1 MNIIS
6 PERIQPAAD
15 IREVARETPLLPAEK
30 KAISTALAKLQTIA
44 TIGSRY
50 GGKTACERSG
60 EISQLHKAVWQ
71 AGEAFAADPSEE
83 NAASVASASI
93 AWACSDTVSDHLQ
106 HYSEQA
112 RAAISAGLQPIAAAL
127 LERAEQA
134 MAERLKAAQAV
145 LDGAPSLEREARA
158 FAAKCEAAKQLVAS
172 QREMLASDP
181 LRWLMNEIA
190 IEI

>member
-83 NAASVASASI
+83 NAASVADASI
-93 AWACSDTVSDHLQ
+93 MWACSDVVADHLE
-106 HYSEQA
+106 HYAREA
-112 RAAISAGLQPIAAAL
+112 RAAISAGLLPIASAL
-127 LERAEQA
+127 LDRAAEA
-134 MAERLKAAQAV
+134 MHERLKAAQAV
-145 LDGAPSLEREARA
+145 LDSAPGLEREALA
-158 FAAKCEAAKQLVAS
+158 FGAKCEAAKQLVAA

-181 LRWLMNEIA
+181 LRWLMNEVG